1 MTRRLIMAAML
12 AACAGARADEWS
24 QMIGQNDQVTIGR
37 VAYWSMRNSGTTVF
51 DEWGGYNG
59 VATNGVAFGYEFGVV
74 NDGAR
79 FDGTNDAIVVA
90 SSGALEN
97 ATAGDITVS
106 LWFFATG
113 LGEGGLGRLFDKT
126 LLGPGDGYLAYLQT
140 GTGGKFIVNF
150 TQAFSSAQARWI
162 TDSVFNFTNW
172 THFVIQYNG
181 STTTN
186 NPTVFV
192 NGTAVSVNVSVA
204 PIGTK
209 VSDAGKALYFGGRVS
224 GTRAFD
230 GQIDEIMFF
239 TRTLSPDEIRQ
250 LYRMGATPRRIK
262 E

>member
-1 MTRRLIMAAML
+1 MTRRLIMAAAVL
-12 AACAGARADEWS
+12 ALCAGARADEWS
-24 QMIGQNDQVTIGR
+24 QMIGQNDQVTRGR
-37 VAYWSMRNSGTTVF
+37 VAYWSMRTTGATVV

-59 VATNGVAFGYEFGVV
+59 VATNGVAFGYEFGAV

-106 LWFFATG
+106 MWVFATG
-113 LGEGGLGRLFDKT
+113 SGGGGLGRLFDKT
-126 LLGPGDGYLAYLQT
+126 AGSLDGYFAFVQT
-140 GTGGKFIVNF
+140 GTGGKLIVHF
-150 TQAFSSAQARWI
+150 RQGFSAVQGTWQ

-172 THFVIQYNG
+172 THLVIHYNG
-181 STTTN
+181 SATTN

-192 NGTAVSVNVSVA
+192 NGTAVTVNRNAA
-204 PIGTK
+204 PSGTIA
-209 VSDAGKALYFGGRVS
+209 SDAGKALYLGGNVA
-224 GTRAFD
+224 GDRAFA

-239 TRTLSPDEIRQ
+239 TRTLSTDEIRQ
-250 LYRMGATPRRIK
+250 LYRMGATPRRIR